1 MQHSVES
8 KGVKVA
14 PPFSFRRKEK
24 TPGQFEVVRSDLPG
38 TTDSY
43 QRWSVEG
50 VAADIKEAI
59 CRVSDS
65 AFNAEDNANIPTV
78 TYELPDGTE
87 IQVGPDRFKV
97 PEVLFQPSI
106 LPTLSGLSPVRAYDG
121 TELTSLPG
129 LVQESIG
136 KCDLDIRRDMYN
148 SIILTGGTALFTGV
162 RERLERELLEVAPQA
177 AKVKVTSPMNPIERR
192 FSVWIGGSI
201 LASLGSFQQMWM
213 SKSEYDEHGAAL
225 IHRKAP

>member
-97 PEVLFQPSI
+97 PEVLFQP
-106 LPTLSGLSPVRAYDG
+106 
-121 TELTSLPG
+121 
-129 LVQESIG
+129 ESIG